1 MKQFVSCVIIGIL
14 LAAAVAFAAGAS
26 VSSLR
31 LVLLNQT
38 VSAGAFVEGTVF
50 ANATAPLDPDQFFV
64 ATLGDS
70 LFKKKLV
77 DVFVAE
83 GIRYNLSGATC
94 QAINPSATKTLVF
107 SSAGAG
113 RFYVKLPRGAT
124 VQDVQMDIRGMQYS
138 NSSSYPA
145 FVTFDVG
152 DDGKKEWSYYGGGV
166 AFPKLTLPPGV

>member
-83 GIRYNLSGATC
+83 GIRYNLSGATY

-107 SSAGAG
+107 S
-113 RFYVKLPRGAT
+113 
-124 VQDVQMDIRGMQYS
+124 
-138 NSSSYPA
+138 
-145 FVTFDVG
+145 
-152 DDGKKEWSYYGGGV
+152 
-166 AFPKLTLPPGV
+166 